1 MVSAEA
7 AGLAAPSSG
16 QPGSVLDSRR
26 SNPQLLGLDVCGA
39 TDVGRERAVNED
51 AIYPDPMDGKRFYS
65 PSADLLA
72 RKGQLLLVADGI
84 GGEQVGS
91 AASQWAIRLVA
102 ERYYALPGQDL
113 TGDLREAIEQTNV
126 ALHRYLKEIGATQAG
141 STMVA
146 AIVHEGQLYL
156 ANVGDS
162 RAYLL
167 RDGVLY
173 QQSRDHTLAQQKA
186 ERGAIAQA
194 EVANDPDASVLTR
207 ALGAAVSV
215 MVDVFRPVSLAPG
228 DMVVLCSDGLY
239 DMVPEAEIV
248 RTVSG
253 SVPRR
258 AVERLIE
265 MANVQGGYDNISVV
279 LARVGGA
286 AATAPVKLRPA
297 SMPGYVAALRED
309 LAQLE
314 PSRRRALLIA
324 LLVIAFV
331 IFAAMLVIGWGMY
344 SPASETAPA
353 AAIPSFLTLLQ
364 RYWGGWNV

>member
-1 MVSAEA
+1 MTMVSAA
-7 AGLAAPSSG
+7 TPSSV
-16 QPGSVLDSRR
+16 QPGGVLDSRR
-26 SNPQLLGLDVCGA
+26 SNPQLLGLDVWGA

-51 AIYPDPMDGKRFYS
+51 AIYPDPMGGKRFYI

-102 ERYYALPGQDL
+102 ERYYVLPGQDL
-113 TGDLREAIEQTNV
+113 TGDLREAIEQTNG
-126 ALHRYLKEIGATQAG
+126 ALHRYLQETGATQAG

-146 AIVHEGQLYL
+146 AVVHEGQLYL

-207 ALGAAVSV
+207 ALGAAASV
-215 MVDVFRPVSLAPG
+215 LVDVFRPVPLAPG
-228 DMVVLCSDGLY
+228 DVAVLCSDGLY
-239 DMVPEAEIV
+239 DMVPDAEIV
-248 RTVSG
+248 RAVSG
-253 SVPRR
+253 SAPRR
-258 AVERLIE
+258 AVEHLVE
-265 MANVQGGYDNISVV
+265 TANVQGGYDNISVV

-286 AATAPVKLRPA
+286 AAPA
-297 SMPGYVAALRED
+297 TVTSGYSSALRED

-324 LLVIAFV
+324 LLIIAFV
-331 IFAAMLVIGWGMY
+331 IFVAMLIIGWGLY

-353 AAIPSFLTLLQ
+353 AAIPSLLTLLQ
-364 RYWGGWNV
+364 RYWGGWNA